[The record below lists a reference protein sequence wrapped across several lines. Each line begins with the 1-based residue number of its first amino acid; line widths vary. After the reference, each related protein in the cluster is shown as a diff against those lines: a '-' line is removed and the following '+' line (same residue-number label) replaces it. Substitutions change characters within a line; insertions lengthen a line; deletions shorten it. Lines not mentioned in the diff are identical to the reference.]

1 MANRYPPLKPGDIVG
16 HIEAIEPMS
25 AKPKWRV
32 PLKDVQIW
40 SAILATG
47 GGLLFNGKHTGE
59 FFAMDAETGETLWE
73 FKTSS
78 GVNAMPVTWT
88 RNGKQYVAVLSGLG
102 GLYGSTTAR
111 QTLPN
116 MPLGGSIW
124 VFALRD

>member
-1 MANRYPPLKPGDIVG
+1 MT
-16 HIEAIEPMS
+16 

-40 SAILATG
+40 SAMLATG
-47 GGLLFNGKHTGE
+47 GGLLFNGKHSGE

-124 VFALRD
+124 VFALPD